1 MTENTAN
8 QSQQDSDKKARSA
21 FLHNDVYESIPPRY
35 DFINHL
41 FTGGMDIGWRKKA
54 AKECVSSNPSTVLD
68 ICCGK
73 GDLSLSVAKLAAKD
87 TKVTGLDYSQPMLD
101 VAISKAVKAGYDITF
116 VTGDISDIPFPDN
129 SFDSM
134 CIGFGFRNLTYKN
147 DMSAQYISEILR
159 VLKPGGRFVIVE
171 SSQPA
176 TNAVIIKFFHRLF
189 VKYIVSFLGRIV
201 SGNSAAYQYLAESAA
216 NYYGAEELRDLLLK
230 SGFSKV
236 TFKRLFF
243 GAAAIHVAVK

>member
-1 MTENTAN
+1 MAGNTIN
-8 QSQQDSDKKARSA
+8 DSNKSE
-21 FLHNDVYESIPPRY
+21 FLHDDVYESIPPNY
-35 DFINHL
+35 DLINHL
-41 FTGGMDIGWRKKA
+41 FTGGMDIRWRKKA
-54 AKECVSSNPSTVLD
+54 ARETVASSPRAVLD
-68 ICCGK
+68 ICCGT
-73 GDLSLSVAKLAAKD
+73 GDLSLSVAKLAGKD
-87 TKVTGLDYSQPMLD
+87 VKVTGLDFSRPMLD
-101 VAISKAVKAGYDITF
+101 VAIRKSEKAGYKISF
-116 VTGDISDIPFPDN
+116 VTGDIADIPFPEN

-147 DMSAQYISEILR
+147 EKSAQYISEILR

-176 TNAVIIKFFHRLF
+176 PNAKFIRFF
-189 VKYIVSFLGRIV
+189 QQIYVKYIVSFLGRII
-201 SGNSAAYQYLAESAA
+201 SGNSAAYKYLADSAA

-230 SGFSKV
+230 SGFEKV

>member
-1 MTENTAN
+1 MAGNSVGDNNKSE
-8 QSQQDSDKKARSA
+8 
-21 FLHNDVYESIPPRY
+21 FLHDDVYESIPPNY
-35 DFINHL
+35 DLINHL
-41 FTGGMDIGWRKKA
+41 FTGGMDIRWRKKA
-54 AKECVSSNPSTVLD
+54 ARETVASHPASVID
-68 ICCGK
+68 ICCGT
-73 GDLSLSVAKLAAKD
+73 GDLSLSVAKLAGKD
-87 TKVTGLDYSQPMLD
+87 VKVTGLDFSRPMLD
-101 VAISKAVKAGYDITF
+101 VAIKKAQKAGLDIKF
-116 VTGDISDIPFPDN
+116 VTGDIADIPFPKD

-176 TNAVIIKFFHRLF
+176 PNAKIIKFFHHLF
-189 VKYIVSFLGRIV
+189 VRYVVSFLGRII

-216 NYYGAEELRDLLLK
+216 NYYGADQLRDLLLK
-230 SGFSKV
+230 SGFSEV

>member
-1 MTENTAN
+1 MEDTLNEAGKNT
-8 QSQQDSDKKARSA
+8 DKKVQSA
-21 FLHNDVYESIPPRY
+21 FLHDDVYDSIPPHY
-35 DFINHL
+35 DLINHL
-41 FTGGMDIGWRKKA
+41 FTGGMDILWRKKA
-54 AKECVSSNPSTVLD
+54 AEECVSSNPKTILD
-68 ICCGK
+68 ICCGT
-73 GDLSLSVAKLAAKD
+73 GDLALSVASLAPED
-87 TKVTGLDYSQPMLD
+87 VKVTGLDYSQPMLD
-101 VAISKAVKAGYDITF
+101 VAIRKAKKYGCNISF
-116 VTGDISDIPFPDN
+116 VTGDIADIPFPDN

-147 DMSAQYISEILR
+147 AMSGQYISEILR

-176 TNAVIIKFFHRLF
+176 PNAGIIKFFHRLY
-189 VKYIVSFLGRIV
+189 VRYVVSFLGHIV
-201 SGNSAAYQYLAESAA
+201 SGNKGAYKYLAESAA

-230 SGFSKV
+230 SGFADV

>member
-1 MTENTAN
+1 MAENTVN
-8 QSQQDSDKKARSA
+8 GNNKSE
-21 FLHNDVYESIPPRY
+21 FLHDDVYESIPPNY
-35 DFINHL
+35 DLINHL
-41 FTGGMDIGWRKKA
+41 FTGGMDIRWRKKA
-54 AKECVSSNPSTVLD
+54 AQETVASSPKAVLD
-68 ICCGK
+68 ICCGT
-73 GDLSLSVAKLAAKD
+73 GDLSLSVAKLAGKD
-87 TKVTGLDYSQPMLD
+87 TKVTGLDFSRPMLD
-101 VAISKAVKAGYDITF
+101 VAVKKAKKAGLDITF
-116 VTGDISDIPFPDN
+116 VTGDIADVPFPDN

-147 DMSAQYISEILR
+147 EKSAQYISEILR

-176 TNAVIIKFFHRLF
+176 PNAKLIKFFHHLF
-189 VKYIVSFLGRIV
+189 VRYIVSFLGRII
-201 SGNSAAYQYLAESAA
+201 SGNSAAYNYLAESAA

-230 SGFSKV
+230 SGFSEV

>member
-1 MTENTAN
+1 MAGNTISGN
-8 QSQQDSDKKARSA
+8 NKSE
-21 FLHNDVYESIPPRY
+21 FLHDDVYESIPPNY
-35 DFINHL
+35 DLINHL
-41 FTGGMDIGWRKKA
+41 FTGGMDIRWRKKA
-54 AKECVSSNPSTVLD
+54 ARETVALSPKSILD
-68 ICCGK
+68 ICCGT

-87 TKVTGLDYSQPMLD
+87 AKVTGVDFSRPMLD
-101 VAISKAVKAGYDITF
+101 VAVRKAQKAGLDITF
-116 VTGDISDIPFPDN
+116 VTGDIADIPFAAD

-147 DMSAQYISEILR
+147 EMSAQYISEILR

-176 TNAVIIKFFHRLF
+176 PDAKIIKFFHRF
-189 VKYIVSFLGRIV
+189 YVKYIVSGLGRII
-201 SGNSAAYQYLAESAA
+201 SGNNAAYNYLAESAA

-230 SGFSKV
+230 SGFEKV

-243 GAAAIHVAVK
+243 GAAAIHVAEK